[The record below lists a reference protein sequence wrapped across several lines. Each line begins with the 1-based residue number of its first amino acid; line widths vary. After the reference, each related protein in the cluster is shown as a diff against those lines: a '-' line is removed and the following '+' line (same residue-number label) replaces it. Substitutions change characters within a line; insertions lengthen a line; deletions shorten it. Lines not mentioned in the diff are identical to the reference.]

1 MISCDRSRTGDGSG
15 GRLEVKPP
23 AALALAAREHGGH
36 AFLMFDPL
44 VLVGGPLR
52 HKSLFSNSRLRET
65 VRDWLI
71 TKACNKGVV
80 RIVTAM

>member
-1 MISCDRSRTGDGSG
+1 MED
-15 GRLEVKPP
+15 
-23 AALALAAREHGGH
+23 

-44 VLVGGPLR
+44 VLVGGAPSAT
-52 HKSLFSNSRLRET
+52 KSLFSNSRLRET

>member
-1 MISCDRSRTGDGSG
+1 MED
-15 GRLEVKPP
+15 
-23 AALALAAREHGGH
+23 